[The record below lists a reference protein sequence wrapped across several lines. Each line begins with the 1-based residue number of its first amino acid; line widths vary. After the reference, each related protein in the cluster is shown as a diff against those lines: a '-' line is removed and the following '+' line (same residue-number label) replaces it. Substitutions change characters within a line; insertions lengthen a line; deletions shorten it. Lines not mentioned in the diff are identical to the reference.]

1 MRREAGVEPS
11 PDISQHC
18 HIGVLCNHHSQ
29 HRVGAVHDEQIGP
42 DFVVD
47 TNAFGNRVAFP
58 GAARA
63 DQSANVSCQA
73 FPVFHTPLA
82 SHSPVVLNKT
92 EHFLG
97 LLESWHQARVL
108 RCRRRRRR
116 QDFQF
121 DHSVGVG
128 DQKIGI
134 LYYMLV
140 GSLPQGAHSLHDSQ
154 ATLSR
159 SVSRRLALL
168 RPDNRTAPG
177 CQDRCTREQAV
188 RSVLMDLG
196 D

>member
-1 MRREAGVEPS
+1 MRREAGKRRLK
-11 PDISQHC
+11 INQRR
-18 HIGVLCNHHSQ
+18 HIGMLGDHHSQ
-29 HRVGAVHDEQIGP
+29 NRLGAVHDKQICDDSIVEMNTLGH
-42 DFVVD
+42 
-47 TNAFGNRVAFP
+47 RVAILDA
-58 GAARA
+58 GRA
-63 DQSANVSCQA
+63 DQSADIPYQA
-73 FPVFHTPLA
+73 LPVVHGPLS
-82 SHSPVVLNKT
+82 SHSPVVRNTT
-92 EHFLG
+92 EHFPG

-159 SVSRRLALL
+159 SVSGRLALL